1 MKLKSIA
8 APISVLAALIAV
20 AMPAAAAEGMWTF
33 DAFPIARANE
43 FLGTK
48 VDRKW
53 LDRLQRSAVRI
64 PGCSASLVSGEG
76 LILTNNHCV
85 LSCTQKLSTQE
96 QDYVTRGFNPA
107 TRAEER
113 QCPGA
118 TAEILTE
125 ITDVTQR
132 VKDAARGLTGKA
144 FTQARDAAMGAI
156 EKEACGD
163 DKTQRCQV
171 VNLYRGG
178 QFKLYRYKRYA
189 DLRLAFAPEHAA
201 ANFGGDPDNFNFPR
215 YGLDFGFLR
224 IYQDGK
230 PLKTPTHLRWNPN
243 VPNAGEPVFVAG
255 NAGSTQRLLT
265 LAQLNTLQTLLMP
278 VEQMTRSEFRGR
290 LLMFMAASEQNRF
303 AGQEAL
309 EDIEN
314 RFKRARGQQRALAD
328 ATFMAGK
335 AKAEQDLRAAVAARP
350 DLAAEVGDPWADIE
364 AVQDDYAELF
374 PAWFFLESRAGGGS
388 DLFAKARQLVRAAQE
403 RGKPAAERLPEY
415 SDSRL
420 SLLEKTL
427 LDASPAHPDLDAL
440 QMEWW
445 LSKTREYLTADSA
458 QVRTLLGK
466 DSPEALAARLTKG
479 TRVGD
484 AVFRRQ
490 LWEGGLAAVQAS
502 DDPLIRFILATD
514 PQARAVR
521 SQWEER
527 VEGPTDRAA
536 ERLARARFEVLGDSV
551 YPDATGTLR
560 LTYGRVEGWQQ
571 DGRTIGP
578 FTTWAGLWERAT
590 GQAPFLLASALD
602 AARGKLSPDTVLNMS
617 LSTDTIGGSS
627 GSPVV
632 NAKGEVIGV
641 NFDSTFLGQ
650 RNAFGY
656 DIRVNRSVAVTTA
669 AMTEALDKVYGQ
681 ARLVRELTGK

>member
-1 MKLKSIA
+1 MNLKT
-8 APISVLAALIAV
+8 VLAATAALAV
-20 AMPAAAAEGMWTF
+20 AAPMAGSCLAAEGMWTF

-43 FLGTK
+43 FLGANI
-48 VDRKW
+48 DQKW
-53 LDRLQRSAVRI
+53 LDRLRLSAVRI

-85 LSCTQKLSTQE
+85 IGCAQDLSTPE
-96 QDYVTRGFNPA
+96 RDYVTQGFNPA

-125 ITDVTQR
+125 ITDVTAR
-132 VKDAARGLTGKA
+132 VKDAAKGLTGKA
-144 FTQARDAAMGAI
+144 FTQARDAAMAAI
-156 EKEACGD
+156 EKEACGA
-163 DKTQRCQV
+163 DKSQRCQV

-178 QFKLYRYKRYA
+178 QFKLYRFKRYT
-189 DLRLAFAPEHAA
+189 DVRLAFAPEHYA

-224 IYQDGK
+224 IYADGK
-230 PLKTPTHLRWNPN
+230 PLKTPTHLKWNPN
-243 VPNAGEPVFVAG
+243 APTPGEPAFVAG

-265 LAQLNTLQTLLMP
+265 MAQLSTVQSLLLP
-278 VEQMTRSEFRGR
+278 TEQMIRAELRGR
-290 LLMFMAASEQNRF
+290 LLRFAAESENNRF
-303 AGQEAL
+303 ISTDTIES
-309 EDIEN
+309 IEN
-314 RFKRARGQQRALAD
+314 SFKRGRGQMRALAD
-328 ATFMAGK
+328 AEFMAGK
-335 AKAEQDLRAAVAARP
+335 ARAEQELRAAVKARP

-374 PAWFFLESRAGGGS
+374 PDWFFLESRAGGAS
-388 DLFAKARQLVRAAQE
+388 DLYAKARQLVRGAME
-403 RGKPAAERLPEY
+403 REKPAAERLPEY

-420 SLLEKTL
+420 AVLEKVL
-427 LDASPAHPDLDAL
+427 LDSSPIFPELEAVHL
-440 QMEWW
+440 EWW
-445 LSKTREYLTADSA
+445 LSKTREYLTPDHP

-466 DSPEALAARLTKG
+466 DSPEALAARLASG

-484 AVFRRQ
+484 AAFRKQ
-490 LWEGGLAAVQAS
+490 LWEGGMAAIQAS
-502 DDPLIRFILATD
+502 DDPLIRFVLAND
-514 PQARAVR
+514 PGARAAR
-521 SQWEER
+521 SAWEER

-536 ERLARARFEVLGDSV
+536 ERLARARFEVLGDTV

-560 LTYGRVEGWQQ
+560 LTYGRVEGWNQG
-571 DGRTIGP
+571 GRTIGP
-578 FTTWAGLWERAT
+578 FTTWAGLFDRAT
-590 GQAPFLLASALD
+590 GQAPFKVAPALER
-602 AARGKLSPDTVLNMS
+602 ARGDLNPDTVLNMTV
-617 LSTDTIGGSS
+617 STDTIGGSS

-632 NAKGEVIGV
+632 NARGEVIGA

-669 AMTEALDKVYGQ
+669 AITEALAKAYGQ
-681 ARLVRELTGK
+681 ARLVRELTGR

>member
-1 MKLKSIA
+1 MKLKTLVAAVTAAAIA
-8 APISVLAALIAV
+8 APAF
-20 AMPAAAAEGMWTF
+20 AAEGMWTF
-33 DAFPIARANE
+33 DGFPIARANE

-53 LDRLQRSAVRI
+53 LDHLQRSAVRI
-64 PGCSASLVSGEG
+64 GGCSSSLVSGEG

-85 LSCTQKLSTQE
+85 LGCTQKLSTRE
-96 QDYVTRGFNPA
+96 QDFVTRGFNPA

-118 TAEILTE
+118 TAEILMD
-125 ITDVTQR
+125 ISDVTQR
-132 VKDAARGLTGKA
+132 VKDAAQGLSGKA

-178 QFKLYRYKRYA
+178 QFKLYRFKRYT
-189 DLRLAFAPEHAA
+189 DVRLAFAPEHAA

-215 YGLDFGFLR
+215 YGLDFAFLR

-230 PLKTPTHLRWNPN
+230 PLKTPTHLKWNASAPT
-243 VPNAGEPVFVAG
+243 AGQPVFVAG

-265 LAQLNTLQTLLMP
+265 MSQLATQQSLVLPTDL
-278 VEQMTRSEFRGR
+278 MTRAEFRGR
-290 LLMFMAASEQNRF
+290 LLTFMAQNESNRF
-303 AGQEAL
+303 IGQDQL
-309 EDIEN
+309 EGVEN
-314 RFKRARGQQRALAD
+314 SFKRARGQLRALAD
-328 ATFMAGK
+328 AEFMGGR
-335 AKAEQDLRAAVAARP
+335 AKAEADLRAAVAARP
-350 DLAAEVGDPWADIE
+350 ALAAELGDPWADID

-374 PAWFFLESRAGGGS
+374 APYFFLESRAGGGS
-388 DLFAKARQLVRAAQE
+388 DLYGKARQLVRAAQE
-403 RGKPAAERLPEY
+403 RDKPAAERLPEY

-420 SLLEKTL
+420 PLIEKSL
-427 LDASPAHPDLDAL
+427 LDASPAHPELDAL
-440 QMEWW
+440 QLEWW
-445 LSKTREYLTADSA
+445 LSKTREYLTPDAP

-466 DSPEALAARLTKG
+466 DSPEALAARIAKG

-484 AVFRRQ
+484 AAFRKQ

-514 PQARAVR
+514 PAARAVR

-536 ERLARARFEVLGDSV
+536 ERLARARFEILGDSV

-560 LTYGRVEGWQQ
+560 LTYGRVEGWSQ

-578 FTTWAGLWERAT
+578 FTTWAGLWDRAT
-590 GQAPFLLASALD
+590 GQAPFLLANALNSARDRLNP
-602 AARGKLSPDTVLNMS
+602 ATVLNMT

-632 NAKGEVIGV
+632 NARGEVIGA

-669 AMTEALDKVYGQ
+669 AITEALDKAYGQ
-681 ARLVRELTGK
+681 SRLVRELTAK